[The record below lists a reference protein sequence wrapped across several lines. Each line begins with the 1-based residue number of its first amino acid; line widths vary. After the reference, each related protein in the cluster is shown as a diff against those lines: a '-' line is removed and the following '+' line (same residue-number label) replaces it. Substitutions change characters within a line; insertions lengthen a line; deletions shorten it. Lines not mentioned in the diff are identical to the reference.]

1 MACMRLPLRALL
13 ASSVLFAAVLS
24 RAQFGDPAK
33 PMVIV
38 NGEAVTT
45 GTFWKRMPGL
55 PRVGELVGGKFV
67 VSTPGFLTLNRIMN
81 EMLLLQLA
89 KEKQVYP
96 TESEVT
102 NALEE
107 TKKGNPELVAGLAKL
122 GMTEADLRYDV
133 TVQIAEFKLQTM
145 GINVTDQQVEAYYK
159 GNIGRY
165 TIPDLYRIRIIAVD
179 TDEKRKAAE
188 ADLATGMSFEAVARK
203 HSLHVT
209 KEDGGDMGE
218 VPFEDLSDSFQ
229 KLLAGNSSGFVSD
242 WMRGEGLF
250 AKVKLEEV
258 KKGKVLPLD
267 AAMKAEVRRALM
279 LERGS
284 DRNNLGKMMADM
296 RKRAQ
301 IEYQGTPFDEQ
312 LKAAFGG

>member
-1 MACMRLPLRALL
+1 MEHMRPSFRALFVFL
-13 ASSVLFAAVLS
+13 AVLGAGLS
-24 RAQFGDPAK
+24 SAQTGDPTK

-38 NGEAVTT
+38 NGEALST

-55 PRVGELVGGKFV
+55 PRVGEMVGGRFV
-67 VSTPGFLTLNRIMN
+67 VSTPGFLTLNRVMN

-96 TESEVT
+96 NETEITAAV
-102 NALEE
+102 EE
-107 TKKGNPELVAGLAKL
+107 TKKLNPNLMAGLAKL

-145 GINVTDQQVEAYYK
+145 GINVTDQQVEAYYR
-159 GNIGRY
+159 GNIRRY

-179 TDEKRKAAE
+179 SEDKRKAAE
-188 ADLATGMSFEAVARK
+188 TDLASGMAFDKVASK
-203 HSLHVT
+203 HSMHVT
-209 KEDGGDMGE
+209 KAEGGDMGE
-218 VPFEDLSDSFQ
+218 VPLEDLSESFQ
-229 KLLAGNSSGFVSD
+229 KMVEGKSGGFVSD
-242 WMRGEGLF
+242 WMRGEGVF
-250 AKVKLEEV
+250 AKIKLDEV

-267 AAMKAEVRRALM
+267 DALKSEVRKSLM

-284 DRNNLGKMMADM
+284 DRNDLAKLMTDM
-296 RKRAQ
+296 RKRAR

-312 LKAAFGG
+312 LKQAFGG